1 MSTQTKIKTI
11 DLLSIALAMSVG
23 WGFRGNYGHEYG
35 AMVPG
40 ALVAMA
46 ICLASGRED
55 WYRRIAYFG
64 VFGALGWAFTGQMSY
79 GYLIGYTFSM
89 DMVSVAYGFSGIFLN
104 GFLWG
109 GIGAG
114 ILALVL
120 ILERKKVVEM
130 IFPFLM
136 VFGVWS
142 AFSIYF
148 QIKYGDVEPSVFY
161 YFDTDWMAAV
171 TALLALLIAIAI
183 QRKITHAVSFML
195 HITIGWIAGLLFF
208 VTLLD
213 WHLNPPRSDNWAGLI
228 GLMIG
233 LLFFL
238 FRLKYFMA
246 IYAALFVAIFGG
258 IGFAVGELFQVV
270 GNSTG
275 VHIDWWKVMEQFFGL
290 IMGLG
295 AAIVFL
301 KLKNIAPNFDEKK
314 VKFDWGNLFA
324 IFFLIVG
331 MTYVTVVHN
340 VEKWIEHGI
349 MAQKLAGISTYFWF
363 AVAYLIFAILVI
375 IILRSS
381 QHRKLAFLPET
392 LKGRGQLLFLLVL
405 WWAIIEDHFKAFLQF
420 NHVTLIVEGS
430 FFISA
435 VLVTLWIVLR
445 QVEPFTNVS
454 EKYNQTGLNLKK
466 VGLMVPITFILSVLI
481 LTPIARYSH
490 SKPFG
495 GSHERFKK
503 VVQTDEQNQ
512 MQDAKIKTE
521 FIYEEAPFP
530 SCHAS
535 TIEET
540 QNGLIAAWFGGTHEK
555 NPDVGIWI
563 SRNNGEGW
571 SDVVEVVNGDQGEN
585 LRYPTWNPVL
595 FQPKQGPL
603 MLFYKVGPNPGEW
616 WGMLTTSEDGG
627 KTWSNPK
634 RLPNGIL
641 GPIKNKPVQLADGTI
656 LCGSSTES
664 KSSGW
669 LVYMESTPDL
679 GLTWQKSD
687 SLNDKYDFFAIQPS
701 ILSYPDGKL
710 QILCRSKQKRITEC
724 WSSNNGKSWSKMRLT
739 TLPNPDAGI
748 DAVSLDNGY
757 QLLIYNHTIK
767 GRSPLNVAI
776 SKDGKD
782 WKPII
787 VLEDQPGEY
796 SYPAV
801 IQTSDGLVHITYTW
815 KREKIKHV
823 VIDPK
828 KLTWK

>member
-1 MSTQTKIKTI
+1 MPIQIKIKTV
-11 DLLSIALAMSVG
+11 DLLFIALAMSVG

-55 WYRRIAYFG
+55 WQRRIAYFG

-89 DMVSVAYGFSGIFLN
+89 DIISVAYGFAAIFLN

-114 ILALVL
+114 ILALVV
-120 ILERKKVVEM
+120 ILERKKIVEM

-142 AFSIYF
+142 LFSIYF
-148 QIKYGDVEPSVFY
+148 QVKYGDVEPSVFY
-161 YFDTDWMAAV
+161 YFDTDWVAAV
-171 TALLALLIAIAI
+171 TALLALLFTIAI

-195 HITIGWIAGLLFF
+195 HITIGWIVGLLFF

-233 LLFFL
+233 LLMFL
-238 FRLKYFMA
+238 FRHKYFLV
-246 IYAALFVAIFGG
+246 IYASLFVAIFGG

-270 GNSTG
+270 GNTTG
-275 VHIDWWKVMEQFFGL
+275 VRIDWWKVMEQFFGL
-290 IMGLG
+290 FMGLG
-295 AAIVFL
+295 VGIVFL
-301 KLKNIAPNFDEKK
+301 KLKNIVPKLDDEK
-314 VKFDWGNLFA
+314 VKFDWGNVFA

-349 MAQKLAGISTYFWF
+349 MAKELAGISTYFWF
-363 AVAYLIFAILVI
+363 AVAYTIFAIMVI
-375 IILRSS
+375 IVLRSS
-381 QHRKLAFLPET
+381 QYRKLVFLPET
-392 LKGRGQLLFLLVL
+392 LKGKGQLLFLLVL
-405 WWAIIEDHFKAFLQF
+405 WWAIIEDQFKAFLQF
-420 NHVTLIVEGS
+420 NHATLIVEGS

-445 QVEPFTNVS
+445 HVESFSNIS
-454 EKYNQTGLNLKK
+454 EQPEDLSSKIKK
-466 VGLMVPITFILSVLI
+466 IGIMVPLSLIILILV

-495 GSHERFKK
+495 GSHERFNKLVK
-503 VVQTDEQNQ
+503 ADEENLSK
-512 MQDAKIKTE
+512 DAIIASE
-521 FIYEEAPFP
+521 FIYEQAPFP

-540 QNGLIAAWFGGTHEK
+540 ENGLIAAWFGGTHEK
-555 NPDVGIWI
+555 HADVGIWI
-563 SRNNGEGW
+563 SKNNGEGW
-571 SDVVEVVNGDQGEN
+571 TEVKEVVNGVQNEN

-595 FQPKQGPL
+595 FQPKEGPL
-603 MLFYKVGPNPGEW
+603 MLFYKVGPNPREW

-627 KTWSNPK
+627 ETWSNPK
-634 RLPNGIL
+634 KLPDGIL
-641 GPIKNKPVQLADGTI
+641 GPIKNKPIQLQDGTI

-669 LVYMESTPDL
+669 LVYMEWSQDM
-679 GLTWQKSD
+679 GRTWQKSD
-687 SLNDKYDFFAIQPS
+687 SLNDKYDFFAIQPT

-710 QILCRSKQKRITEC
+710 QILCRSRQKRITEC
-724 WSSNNGKSWSKMRLT
+724 WSVDNGKTWSKMALT
-739 TLPNPDAGI
+739 TLPNPSAGI
-748 DAVSLDNGY
+748 DGVTLNNGY
-757 QLLIYNHTIK
+757 QLLVYNHTTNS
-767 GRSPLNVAI
+767 RSPLNVAI
-776 SKDGKD
+776 SKDGKK

-787 VLEDQPGEY
+787 ILEDQPGEY

-823 VIDPK
+823 VVDPS
-828 KLTWK
+828 KLSLK